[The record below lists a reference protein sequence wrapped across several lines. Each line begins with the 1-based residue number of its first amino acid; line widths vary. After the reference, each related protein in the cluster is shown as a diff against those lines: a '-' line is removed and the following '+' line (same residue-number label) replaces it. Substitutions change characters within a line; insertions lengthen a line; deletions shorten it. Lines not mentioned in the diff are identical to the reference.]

1 MNPYDILNIEPTLDK
16 MAIRRA
22 YVRETKIHHPD
33 QGGDPNHFQNIQIAY
48 HSLINNKHSNEIIE
62 TEVRIPLADF
72 LYGCVATAAVKIDGA
87 DRIIKFTVPEKTY
100 PGTQIEFVD
109 ISTKRRIRVTLH
121 EDHSENISRL
131 DTNIIIRRTINTREA
146 EAGRKITIQN
156 YDGQQHTVSVSPE
169 TTADRLIYHVKGA
182 GFIDKE
188 SRDRGDL
195 TIIIEVTKDS

>member
-33 QGGDPNHFQNIQIAY
+33 QGGDPNHFGNIQLAY

-72 LYGCVATAAVKIDGA
+72 LYGCVATAAVKIDGD

-100 PGTQIEFVD
+100 PGTQIKFVD
-109 ISTKRRIRVTLH
+109 PLTKKNIRVMLY
-121 EDHSENISRL
+121 EKQIENVSRL
-131 DTNIIIRRTINTREA
+131 DTNIIICRTINTDEA
-146 EAGRKITIQN
+146 EAGCTITIQN
-156 YDGQQHTVSVSPE
+156 YDGHQHTVSVSPK
-169 TTADRLIYHVKGA
+169 TTANRLTYYVRGA
-182 GFIDKE
+182 GFIDRK
-188 SRDRGDL
+188 SQNRGDL
-195 TIIIEVTKDS
+195 TIIIEVTKDR

>member
-1 MNPYDILNIEPTLDK
+1 MSPYEILNIEPTLDK

-33 QGGDPNHFQNIQIAY
+33 QGGDANHFQKIQLAY
-48 HSLINNKHSNEIIE
+48 QQLIKGKYNKEIVE

-72 LYGCVATAAVKIDGA
+72 LYGCVATAAVKVDGTPH
-87 DRIIKFTVPEKTY
+87 IIKFTVPEKTY

-109 ISTKRRIRVTLH
+109 VSTERRIRVTLY

-131 DTNIIIRRTINTREA
+131 DTNIIIRRTINTHEA
-146 EAGRKITIQN
+146 QEGRKITLQN
-156 YDGQQHTVSVSPE
+156 YDGQEHTVSVSPE
-169 TTADRLIYHVKGA
+169 TTADRLIFHVKGA

-188 SRDRGDL
+188 TKDRGDL